1 MALLGKPF
9 RKYVQ
14 TQIDKREE
22 ALGKGPTIGSNND
35 VSKTFSQNVPWIRLS
50 SGVDLTNEEIVKTRI
65 RGTGEVTFTPQPT
78 PIDNTFV
85 FNQGELQAQL
95 AETQQAFAAAG
106 FSVPGSNEET
116 EGLTLEEEAALL
128 GISLDELN
136 TTTTSPQN
144 NIPQPPL
151 QNNTPPPSPTTTTI
165 PLSGSVLDKLVKRG
179 YNENEIKGA
188 ELAKHFVLFGGV
200 ISQENSSIQRYSGL
214 SGNRWGGAYGFG
226 LPSDISKERGYV
238 PMPGI
243 ESVDFS
249 YKNDGALAQA
259 TVKIKC
265 YSRSQFEIIDI
276 LYMRPGYTVLLEFGH
291 SVFIDNNNKVARAGE
306 GDYSFYTEPFS
317 KMSSKVSFS
326 DLKSKILEEKETWN
340 GNYEG
345 FYAKITKFNWSF
357 SNNVYDI
364 TINLVG
370 FGDVISSLNAAPSP
384 SFEEVKDLFDLKPK
398 DEERIEESQ
407 TAIVSQALKSSL
419 NTKLFTLYLR
429 EGGRIKEKIGTD
441 YVTTNSEGEPQGNAP
456 QIFGLDITT
465 DFGDKKALYPK
476 GMKYKS
482 YDETKGEIKVE
493 TFKESFPLSFFQVFN
508 VKEAGNKS
516 KRDAYYPN
524 MYISFGAFCA
534 ILQNEVNLFT
544 KEGEFLINIDINYA
558 NLSEDK
564 NIMRTFPGMFSAD
577 PSKVLIPYLPH
588 EGRTSTDVFGKGGM
602 LDEIMNN
609 SLIEGATK
617 HLRPNFYLD
626 IDKGRLAYVL
636 LDMAYLA
643 NVVSSNVN
651 KNEKTLTISPLK
663 ILEDILSTIN
673 KTTGGINEFKVIEDT
688 DTGFIKILSEVPQ
701 DNNDDDDLKSINSYG
716 FTKNNFLSSDIRG
729 SFVKSLNLSSEL
741 SENWASQISIGAQ
754 NNSSQ
759 QGGNG
764 ASFSEYS
771 KGLID
776 RIIPEKL
783 STNPDKNQDPPETL
797 DDITNTEILKKIQL
811 LYRLKYGIYEW
822 SSETIS
828 PVLTFNKNY
837 ASLLTG
843 LNAKKQYAPTPFYI
857 PFNLS
862 LDLLGLGGLR
872 IYDGFKFDGKVL
884 PISYQPESIKLIIK
898 GLSHN
903 VSVDGW
909 TTKVETLAQPIAKLI
924 KPENTVQSVIVLQ
937 PDVNES
943 NSNNSGVGDSSSCN
957 QLKNKPYDATAGGRY
972 PNLRN
977 FKFTGQDPRT
987 GLTFQGT
994 SLSAFSKLM
1003 KSSDGADLPKAGYGV
1018 ARKAFEQLQII
1029 GDEASKKGL
1038 TGLTINS
1045 HYRSPVYNCQI
1056 GGAPNSMHKTGGAI
1070 DIGTT
1075 NPRLL
1080 YNLIESLISQSKIL
1094 QGGVG
1099 LYGSFVHY
1107 DIRGKYA
1114 RW

>member
-1 MALLGKPF
+1 MSLLGKPF
-9 RKYVQ
+9 RDYVQ
-14 TQIDKREE
+14 TQIDRREE
-22 ALGKGPTIGSNND
+22 ALGKGPTTGSNND
-35 VSKTFSQNVPWIRLS
+35 VSKTFFQNVPWIRLS
-50 SGVDLTNEEIVKTRI
+50 SGVDLTNEETVEKIRVNVKKFFR
-65 RGTGEVTFTPQPT
+65 
-78 PIDNTFV
+78 
-85 FNQGELQAQL
+85 
-95 AETQQAFAAAG
+95 AEG
-106 FSVPGSNEET
+106 RLIERRT
-116 EGLTLEEEAALL
+116 E
-128 GISLDELN
+128 
-136 TTTTSPQN
+136 
-144 NIPQPPL
+144 
-151 QNNTPPPSPTTTTI
+151 TI
-165 PLSGSVLDKLVKRG
+165 PISGSVLDKLVKRG

-188 ELAKHFVLFGGV
+188 ELAKNFVLFGGV

-226 LPSDISKERGYV
+226 LPSDISDERGYI

-291 SVFIDNNNKVARAGE
+291 SVFIDNENNVARAGE

-326 DLKSKILEEKETWN
+326 DLKSKILEEKEKWN

-357 SNNVYDI
+357 SNNVYNI

-384 SFEEVKDLFDLKPK
+384 SIIEIQDSLKIEDQQEE
-398 DEERIEESQ
+398 EEIQGKIEESQ
-407 TAIVSQALKSSL
+407 NPIVSQVLKSSL
-419 NTKLFTLYLR
+419 NAKLFLLFKR
-429 EGGRIKEKIGTD
+429 LGGKFNEKKILLGD
-441 YVTTNSEGEPQGNAP
+441 ADMVRRDSEGKIQGKIPTVSDVRIAPLYPQG
-456 QIFGLDITT
+456 I
-465 DFGDKKALYPK
+465 
-476 GMKYKS
+476 KYKS
-482 YDETKGEIKVE
+482 YDETTGKIEVK
-493 TFKESFPLSFFQVFN
+493 TFTGDFPLSLFQVFN
-508 VKEAGNKS
+508 VKDDGNTS
-516 KRDAYYPN
+516 GRDAYYPN
-524 MYISFGAFCA
+524 TYISFGLFCA

-544 KEGEFLINIDINYA
+544 KDGEFLINIDINYA
-558 NLSEDK
+558 DLSKDK
-564 NIMRTFPGMFSAD
+564 NIMRVFPGMFSAD

-588 EGRTSTDVFGKGGM
+588 EGRTSTDVFGEGGM

-783 STNPDKNQDPPETL
+783 SIDPEIKKQDPPKTL
-797 DDITNTEILKKIQL
+797 DDIITDEILEQIKL
-811 LYRLKYGIYEW
+811 LYIGGNFLGYTNYIQYEW
-822 SSETIS
+822 SSETIES
-828 PVLTFNKNY
+828 VLTFNKNH

-843 LNAKKQYAPTPFYI
+843 INAKKQYAPTPFYI

-898 GLSHN
+898 SLSHN

-909 TTKVETLAQPIAKLI
+909 TTKVETLAQPIAKLV
-924 KPENTVQSVIVLQ
+924 KPENTVQSV
-937 PDVNES
+937 PPSSNSAAAGS
-943 NSNNSGVGDSSSCN
+943 NSNNSGGGRNQVGAGGNTIPSGYPVGNIYYDGPT
-957 QLKNKPYDATAGGRY
+957 NKTQIYLHHTAGGQNIRAVIDGEGGWNTRTDKVSTHFITNNTGQAERLY
-972 PNLRN
+972 PDEAWGNHLGLSGSSFSEFGLNYQNLNKISLGIELCSFGGLTLQGSKYKSWSGQTIPSSEVARPVN
-977 FKFTGQDPRT
+977 EDGEFITYRKYQYFQKYSDAQIATAKKIVVEWKNKYNIPFKYDYDTLFTYNKTPFTGAKGIYTHNSVRRDK
-987 GLTFQGT
+987 
-994 SLSAFSKLM
+994 SDAFPQAELITM
-1003 KSSDGADLPKAGYGV
+1003 LKSISD
-1018 ARKAFEQLQII
+1018 
-1029 GDEASKKGL
+1029 
-1038 TGLTINS
+1038 
-1045 HYRSPVYNCQI
+1045 
-1056 GGAPNSMHKTGGAI
+1056 
-1070 DIGTT
+1070 
-1075 NPRLL
+1075 
-1080 YNLIESLISQSKIL
+1080 
-1094 QGGVG
+1094 
-1099 LYGSFVHY
+1099 
-1107 DIRGKYA
+1107 
-1114 RW
+1114 